1 MFLFYSSG
9 GLVLTRFEWV
19 HWSWLIIHSSWPFSP
34 PSQQPWPWTVS
45 DCQPFTSQQQLTFLA
60 SQHDLLCMYY
70 LVLVHVTAL
79 HSTQYKHSNPLWAE
93 IWPHVPPASPAFTP
107 KYHNN
112 EGDRF
117 FTSTDFSLWFT
128 GTMEV
133 FCNGFFCKLGRNM
146 MDVCWGGG
154 GCWTTHYWS
163 C

>member
-1 MFLFYSSG
+1 MEKKWRKEIFLFELKTLILIDYDWTEGFHVFLFYSSG

-19 HWSWLIIHSSWPFSP
+19 HWSWLIIHSSWPSSP

-60 SQHDLLCMYY
+60 SQHDILCMYY

-79 HSTQYKHSNPLWAE
+79 HITQYKHSNPLWAE
-93 IWPHVPPASPAFTP
+93 IWPHVPPASPVFTP

-117 FTSTDFSLWFT
+117 FYQHRF
-128 GTMEV
+128 
-133 FCNGFFCKLGRNM
+133 
-146 MDVCWGGG
+146 
-154 GCWTTHYWS
+154 
-163 C
+163 